1 MKDYFGVKLSDEI
14 FDFIQD
20 MKLYIESQT
29 GFCIQS
35 SYYGVSIDPV
45 GDSIEIWHSGDRVA
59 KFNSIK
65 DFLFCFEINNK
76 KVIEVLD
83 DFDFA

>member
-1 MKDYFGVKLSDEI
+1 MNVYFGVELSDEI
-14 FDFIQD
+14 FNFIQD
-20 MKLYIESQT
+20 MESYIESQT

-45 GDSIEIWHSGDRVA
+45 GDSMEIWHCGDCVA

-76 KVIEVLD
+76 KVIEILD